1 MAAASGLEAAD
12 KADGC
17 CAGWE
22 AHGPEWS
29 LCLQGKV
36 NNWNGI
42 SFKGEIAAGRDSKEQ
57 KSLGLGST

>member
-1 MAAASGLEAAD
+1 MGVVLGD
-12 KADGC
+12 
-17 CAGWE
+17 GWE

-29 LCLQGKV
+29 LCLRGEV

-57 KSLGLGST
+57 RSLGLGGT